1 MNKKFFYNLSIR
13 NKFFFTSA
21 TLLLSVSLFLA
32 LFSSH
37 TLWKNS
43 TEQILENYDTV
54 MEQAGNNI
62 ENIFSSVSSLS
73 RVIAPNQWIQEYYLE
88 RNNEYNTVE
97 QKALIK
103 SFLDTIIEPY
113 GIISSITIYGLDG
126 RTVSS
131 ALNKQ
136 NSTSRITDMDFFNQ
150 QVLALK
156 NNWGTTL
163 YLPPRQSAFGEDNSR
178 EDVIAVL
185 KPIISTASG
194 NLVAVL
200 EVDILESAISGSI
213 AAMYPSKGA
222 EVFIADSS
230 GTITSSPNKEEI
242 STSIADTE
250 LYSLLNKVT
259 SSESFNQFITEDG
272 EEYLVC
278 IRKFSSLDWYVVS
291 KIPAAGLYE
300 QSNQQLFVIAVI
312 TCLALFVTIPV
323 SFSLANT
330 ISRPLKILCSCM
342 DQAAEGNLNVTIPDF
357 GRNEI
362 GTLSYRFTNMLEQI
376 SSLISQITKEK
387 LARREN
393 QLLALQAQIN
403 PHFLY
408 NTLESISALISL
420 KLYEDAVRM
429 TRSLEISS
437 KAALSGGKNVIPLE
451 KEIQNV
457 ETYLKILKCRYGTMF
472 DYQITLPPEL
482 SHFVITKLTIQPL
495 VENSIYHGIRRQEK
509 TGFISV
515 SCCLQNDRIEI
526 QVTDNGPGFDKNTID
541 TVFASPSSSYG
552 LYNVNERIQLYFGTG
567 YGLSIDRDYPFG
579 ARVCIHIPAVTAST
593 EATIQLRK

>member
-1 MNKKFFYNLSIR
+1 MNKRFFYNLSIR

-21 TLLLSVSLFLA
+21 VLLISVSLFLA
-32 LFSSH
+32 IFSSH
-37 TLWKNS
+37 TLRKNS
-43 TEQILENYDTV
+43 TKEILENYDTI
-54 MEQAGNNI
+54 MEQAGNNT

-126 RTVSS
+126 RIVSS

-136 NSTSRITDMDFFNQ
+136 NGNSKITDMDFFNE

-163 YLPPRQSAFGEDNSR
+163 YLPPRSSVSQDENGSEN
-178 EDVIAVL
+178 VIAVL

-200 EVDILESAISGSI
+200 EVNILESAISGSI
-213 AAMYPSKGA
+213 AAMYPSDGA
-222 EVFIADSS
+222 EVFITDSS
-230 GTITSSPNKEEI
+230 GVITSSPSKEKI
-242 STSIADTE
+242 STSIAGTE
-250 LYSLLNKVT
+250 LYPLLEKSS
-259 SSESFNQFITEDG
+259 SSESFNQFITDG
-272 EEYLVC
+272 GKEYLVC
-278 IRKFSSLDWYVVS
+278 IRKFSGLDWYVIS
-291 KIPAAGLYE
+291 KIPTGALYE
-300 QSNQQLFVIAVI
+300 QSTQQLVTIAVI
-312 TCLALFVTIPV
+312 TCLALFITIPV

-330 ISRPLKILCSCM
+330 ISRPIKTLCSCM
-342 DQAAEGNLNVTIPDF
+342 DQAAEGNLNVSIPDL
-357 GRNEI
+357 GHNEI
-362 GTLSYRFTNMLEQI
+362 GTLSYRFKNMLEQI

-408 NTLESISALISL
+408 NTLESISSLISL
-420 KLYEDAVRM
+420 KLYDDAVLM
-429 TRSLEISS
+429 TRSLEIFY
-437 KAALSGGKNVIPLE
+437 KTALSGGKNVIPLE

-457 ETYLKILKCRYGTMF
+457 ETYLKILKFRYRTMF
-472 DYQITLPPEL
+472 DYQIALPSEL
-482 SHFVITKLTIQPL
+482 KHYVITKLTIQPL
-495 VENSIYHGIRRQEK
+495 VENSIYHGIRRQDK

-515 SCCLQNDRIEI
+515 SCRLCENGIEI
-526 QVTDNGPGFDKNTID
+526 RVTDNGPGFDQNMID
-541 TVFASPSSSYG
+541 TVFNSPSSSYG
-552 LYNVNERIQLYFGTG
+552 LFNVNERIQLYFGPA
-567 YGLSIDRDYPFG
+567 YGLSIDRDNPCG
-579 ARVCIHIPAVTAST
+579 ACVRIHIPAVTAST